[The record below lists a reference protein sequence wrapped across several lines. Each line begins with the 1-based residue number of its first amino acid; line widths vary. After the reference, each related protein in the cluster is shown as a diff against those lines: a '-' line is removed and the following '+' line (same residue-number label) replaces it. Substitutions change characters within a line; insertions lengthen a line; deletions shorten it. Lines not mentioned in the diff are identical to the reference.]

1 MRIKARIKA
10 RTQIAENKLRM
21 AKQRCESNHTLITK
35 METPDASPIAKV
47 EAADRTPFVTATC
60 M

>member
-1 MRIKARIKA
+1 MKARIKA

-47 EAADRTPFVTATC
+47 EAADRIPSV
-60 M
+60 